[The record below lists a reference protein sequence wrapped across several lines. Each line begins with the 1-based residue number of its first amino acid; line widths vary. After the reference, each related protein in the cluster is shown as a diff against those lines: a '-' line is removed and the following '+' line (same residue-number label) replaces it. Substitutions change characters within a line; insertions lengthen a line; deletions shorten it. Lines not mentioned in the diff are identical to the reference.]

1 MSDPLSAQLPCPLLA
16 GLIVVFVIGYAAAWY
31 KYNVPPVHVVVRK
44 SEPMSAL
51 KTPIRPPGP
60 GSERFYTKGDD
71 GPLNEPAPPKEEP
84 EDAYDHD
91 NQVISRMRK

>member
-1 MSDPLSAQLPCPLLA
+1 MNANSLNCQLMA
-16 GLIVVFVIGYAAAWY
+16 GLVVVFVIGYAAAWY

-51 KTPIRPPGP
+51 KTPVRPPGP

-71 GPLNEPAPPKEEP
+71 GPLVHEPDT
-84 EDAYDHD
+84 DADDHD
-91 NQVISRMRK
+91 NQVISRMRR